1 MHLMAETIAIVLPVL
16 DDWVSFAGLLT
27 EISERFTGSAFS
39 FRVCAVDDGSAEP
52 FDAAGFVLPSGSCV
66 VSIEIIR
73 LAANLGHQRAIAIGL
88 CAVAER
94 DEADAVLVMDSD
106 GQDRPADIAALL
118 SVSRR
123 HPRHVVFAG
132 RAKRSEAYS
141 FRFWYSLYRLLF
153 YVLTGQMINFGNYC
167 TMPMVAARRLVHMP
181 ELWNNL
187 AASVMRSRL
196 PYICVP
202 TVRGNRCAG
211 RSRMNLVTLIVHG
224 LSAMS
229 VYTDKIF
236 IRILLAA
243 GCVAAVAGCA
253 IAAVAAIRVATDL
266 AIPGWA
272 TTAIGDLLI
281 ILLQTLVIMVA
292 ASLTVLAGRSNRPIL
307 PIADCRCFIAES
319 GRCRLDPRRSVVP
332 AVRPAA

>member
-1 MHLMAETIAIVLPVL
+1 MAKTIAIVLPVL
-16 DDWVSFAGLLT
+16 DDWVAFAGLLA
-27 EISERFTGSAFS
+27 EISERFTGSGLS
-39 FRVCAVDDGSAEP
+39 FQACAIDDGSAEP
-52 FDAAGFVLPSGSCV
+52 FDASGLVLPEDSCV
-66 VSIEIIR
+66 ESIEIIR

-88 CAVAER
+88 CAVAESGG
-94 DEADAVLVMDSD
+94 ADAVLVMDSD

-118 SVSRR
+118 AASRR
-123 HPRHVVFAG
+123 EPKHVIFAA
-132 RAKRSEAYS
+132 RAKRSESYS

-153 YVLTGQMINFGNYC
+153 YALTGQAINFGNYC
-167 TMPMVAARRLVHMP
+167 AMPMAAARRLVHMP

-202 TVRGNRCAG
+202 TVRGSRCAG
-211 RSRMNLVTLIVHG
+211 RSQMNLVALIVHG

-243 GCVAAVAGCA
+243 GFVAGIAGGA
-253 IAAVAAIRVATDL
+253 IAAVAAIRIATNL

-281 ILLQTLVIMVA
+281 MLLQTLVIMVA
-292 ASLTVLAGRSNRPIL
+292 ASLSVLAGRSNRPIL
-307 PIADCRCFIAES
+307 PIADCRCFIAEG
-319 GRCRLDPRRSVVP
+319 GRCRLDLRRAVVP